1 MEEKIQRLEQRCQ
14 ELEKSLALTM
24 ETINRMVSTY
34 ERTETL
40 NREHTKR
47 NEEFARKNAEAQNLA
62 IKVQFEEMARA
73 LLERMEGKMEWMET
87 EMRDSKKRALKDKT
101 NQGLGKSQNTLQK

>member
-1 MEEKIQRLEQRCQ
+1 
-14 ELEKSLALTM
+14 M

-40 NREHTKR
+40 NRELTER

-62 IKVQFEEMARA
+62 MRAQFEEMARA
-73 LLERMEGKMEWMET
+73 LLESVKGKMECMET
-87 EMRDSKKRALKDKT
+87 EMRDPKKRALKDKT
-101 NQGLGKSQNTLQK
+101 NQGLGKAQNTLQK

>member
-1 MEEKIQRLEQRCQ
+1 
-14 ELEKSLALTM
+14 M

-40 NREHTKR
+40 NREQTER
-47 NEEFARKNAEAQNLA
+47 NEEFARKNAEAQNLS
-62 IKVQFEEMARA
+62 IRVQFEEMARN

-87 EMRDSKKRALKDKT
+87 DI
-101 NQGLGKSQNTLQK
+101 

>member
-1 MEEKIQRLEQRCQ
+1 
-14 ELEKSLALTM
+14 M

-40 NREHTKR
+40 NREQT
-47 NEEFARKNAEAQNLA
+47 EFARKNAEAQNLA

-73 LLERMEGKMEWMET
+73 LLERMEGKTEWMET
-87 EMRDSKKRALKDKT
+87 EMRDSKKRALKDKP
-101 NQGLGKSQNTLQK
+101 NQGMGKSQNTLQK